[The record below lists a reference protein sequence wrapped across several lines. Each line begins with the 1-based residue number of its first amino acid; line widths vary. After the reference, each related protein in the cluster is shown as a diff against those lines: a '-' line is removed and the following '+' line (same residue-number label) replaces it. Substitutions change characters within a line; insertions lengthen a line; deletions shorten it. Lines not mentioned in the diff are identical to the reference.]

1 MAKRKEKRPP
11 KEAVATAELKHSL
24 VKHLRDIPIA
34 TYACQR
40 VGVPKA
46 TYYKWRK
53 IDPVFR
59 EASDEAIITG
69 KLTLN
74 DVAKS
79 QLIKLIKE
87 GDYRSISF
95 WLKHNDVD
103 FGSKL
108 TLKIEDDTRKY
119 DPEELKLMA
128 TAMKNA
134 GLVGVTMHHKKMAE
148 VFRKAQE
155 KEEARDN
162 ELATYEED
170 DEDSV
175 NEVSEPKKLRKGG
188 VNIAEFMK
196 KKEERDSKK

>member
-1 MAKRKEKRPP
+1 MAKRKETKPL
-11 KEAVATAELKHSL
+11 KEAVATAQLKHKL
-24 VKHLRDIPIA
+24 VQHLRDIPIA

-40 VGVPKA
+40 IGVPKA

-53 IDPVFR
+53 IDQIFR

-79 QLIKLIKE
+79 QLVKLIKE

-95 WLKHNDVD
+95 WLKHNDAD

-108 TLKIEDDTRKY
+108 TLKIEDETRKY

-128 TAMKNA
+128 TAMRNA

-148 VFRKAQE
+148 VFQRAQE

-162 ELATYEED
+162 ELATYQEDED
-170 DEDSV
+170 DSVTED
-175 NEVSEPKKLRKGG
+175 SEPKKPRKGG
-188 VNIAEFMK
+188 VNIAEFVK
-196 KKEERDSKK
+196 KRKAKE

>member
-1 MAKRKEKRPP
+1 MAKQ
-11 KEAVATAELKHSL
+11 KEAVATAQLKHKL
-24 VKHLRDIPIA
+24 VQHLRDIPIA

-53 IDPVFR
+53 IDQIFR

-79 QLIKLIKE
+79 QLVKLIKE

-95 WLKHNDVD
+95 WLKHNDAD

-108 TLKIEDDTRKY
+108 TLKIEDETRRY
-119 DPEELKLMA
+119 DPKDLEEMA
-128 TAMKNA
+128 KAMHNA
-134 GLVGVTMHHKKMAE
+134 GLVGVTLAHKKMAE
-148 VFRKAQE
+148 VFKRSME
-155 KEEARDN
+155 KEEAHN
-162 ELATYEED
+162 TELATYEE
-170 DEDSV
+170 EEETESPQ
-175 NEVSEPKKLRKGG
+175 PKKARKGG
-188 VNIAEFMK
+188 VNIAEYAK
-196 KKEERDSKK
+196 KFKNKKSKS

>member
-1 MAKRKEKRPP
+1 MAKQ
-11 KEAVATAELKHSL
+11 KEAVATAQLKHKL
-24 VKHLRDIPIA
+24 VQHLRDIPIA

-40 VGVPKA
+40 IGVPKA

-53 IDPVFR
+53 IDQIFR

-79 QLIKLIKE
+79 QLVKLIKG

-95 WLKHNDVD
+95 WLKHNDAD

-108 TLKIEDDTRKY
+108 TLKIEDETRKY

-134 GLVGVTMHHKKMAE
+134 GLAGVTIHHKRME
-148 VFRKAQE
+148 EIFRRAQE
-155 KEEARDN
+155 KEEARDS
-162 ELATYEED
+162 ELATYQD
-170 DEDSV
+170 DEEDSV
-175 NEVSEPKKLRKGG
+175 SEEPEPKKPRKGG

-196 KKEERDSKK
+196 KRKPKE

>member
-1 MAKRKEKRPP
+1 MEKQ
-11 KEAVATAELKHSL
+11 KEAVATAQLKHKL
-24 VKHLRDIPIA
+24 VQHLRDIPIA

-40 VGVPKA
+40 IGVPKA

-53 IDPVFR
+53 IDQIFR

-79 QLIKLIKE
+79 QLVKLIKE

-95 WLKHNDVD
+95 WLKHNDAD

-108 TLKIEDDTRKY
+108 TLKIEDETRKY
-119 DPEELKLMA
+119 DPEELKEMA

-134 GLVGVTMHHKKMAE
+134 GLVGVTLAHKKMAE
-148 VFRKAQE
+148 VFERSLE
-155 KEEARDN
+155 KEEKRNA
-162 ELATYEED
+162 ELATYE
-170 DEDSV
+170 DEEEV
-175 NEVSEPKKLRKGG
+175 ENENPQPKKARKGG
-188 VNIAEFMK
+188 VKIVDIAK
-196 KKEERDSKK
+196 KLKERDARK

>member
-1 MAKRKEKRPP
+1 MAKRKETKPV
-11 KEAVATAELKHSL
+11 KEAVATAQLKHKL
-24 VKHLRDIPIA
+24 VQHLRDIPIA

-40 VGVPKA
+40 IGVPKA

-53 IDPVFR
+53 IDQIFR

-79 QLIKLIKE
+79 QLVKLIKE

-95 WLKHNDVD
+95 WLKHNDAD

-108 TLKIEDDTRKY
+108 TLKIEDETRKY

-134 GLVGVTMHHKKMAE
+134 GLAGVTIHHQRMAE
-148 VFRKAQE
+148 VFRRAQE
-155 KEEARDN
+155 KEEAQDR
-162 ELATYEED
+162 ELAAYQDD
-170 DEDSV
+170 DEDSAT
-175 NEVSEPKKLRKGG
+175 EEPEPKKPRKGG
-188 VNIAEFMK
+188 VNIAEYMK
-196 KKEERDSKK
+196 KRKVKE

>member
-1 MAKRKEKRPP
+1 MGKQ
-11 KEAVATAELKHSL
+11 KEAVATAQLKHKL
-24 VKHLRDIPIA
+24 VQHLRDIPIA

-53 IDPVFR
+53 IDQIFR

-74 DVAKS
+74 DIAKS
-79 QLIKLIKE
+79 QLVKLIKE

-95 WLKHNDVD
+95 WLKHNDAD

-108 TLKIEDDTRKY
+108 TLKIEDETRKY
-119 DPEELKLMA
+119 DPEELKEMA

-134 GLVGVTMHHKKMAE
+134 GLVGVTIHHKKME
-148 VFRKAQE
+148 EIFRRAQE
-155 KEEARDN
+155 KEEAHSN
-162 ELATYEED
+162 ELATYD
-170 DEDSV
+170 DEIE
-175 NEVSEPKKLRKGG
+175 NEIPQPKKARKGG
-188 VNIAEFMK
+188 VKIADVVKKLKDK
-196 KKEERDSKK
+196 KKL

>member
-1 MAKRKEKRPP
+1 MAKQ
-11 KEAVATAELKHSL
+11 KEAVATAQLKHKL
-24 VKHLRDIPIA
+24 VQHLRDIPIA

-53 IDPVFR
+53 IDQIFR

-79 QLIKLIKE
+79 QLVKLIKE

-95 WLKHNDVD
+95 WLKHNDAD

-108 TLKIEDDTRKY
+108 TLKIEDETRKY
-119 DPEELKLMA
+119 DPEELKEMA
-128 TAMKNA
+128 IAMKNA
-134 GLVGVTMHHKKMAE
+134 GLVGVTLAHKKMAE
-148 VFRKAQE
+148 VFKRSME
-155 KEEARDN
+155 KEEAHN
-162 ELATYEED
+162 TELATYEE
-170 DEDSV
+170 EEETES
-175 NEVSEPKKLRKGG
+175 PQLKKPRKGG
-188 VNIAEFMK
+188 VKIADVVRKLKDK
-196 KKEERDSKK
+196 KKLQP

>member
-1 MAKRKEKRPP
+1 MAKQ
-11 KEAVATAELKHSL
+11 KEAVATAQLKHKL
-24 VKHLRDIPIA
+24 VQHLRDIPIP

-53 IDPVFR
+53 TDQIFR

-79 QLIKLIKE
+79 QLVKLIKE
-87 GDYRSISF
+87 GDYRSINF
-95 WLKHNDVD
+95 WLKHNDED

-108 TLKIEDDTRKY
+108 KLEIEDRTRKY

-128 TAMKNA
+128 TAMHNA
-134 GLVGVTMHHKKMAE
+134 GLVGVTLAHQKMAK
-148 VFRKAQE
+148 VFQGLQE
-155 KEEARDN
+155 KEEERAN
-162 ELATYEED
+162 EKNEY
-170 DEDSV
+170 DED
-175 NEVSEPKKLRKGG
+175 EEPVVQEKQKRKGG
-188 VNIAEFMK
+188 VKIAEFMK
-196 KKEERDSKK
+196 KRKSEE